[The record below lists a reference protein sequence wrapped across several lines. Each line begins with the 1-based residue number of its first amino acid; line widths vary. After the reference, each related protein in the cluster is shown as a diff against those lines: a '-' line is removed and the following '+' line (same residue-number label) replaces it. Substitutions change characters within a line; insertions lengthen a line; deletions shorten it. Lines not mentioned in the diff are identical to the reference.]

1 LCHWPA
7 PVAVLGR
14 WGLVLVCWNHVGR
27 AAAYSACTFVN
38 VTTARSDRDT
48 QRYDSYLLL

>member
-14 WGLVLVCWNHVGR
+14 WGLVLDAGTTWGGR
-27 AAAYSACTFVN
+27 LRIVHAH
-38 VTTARSDRDT
+38 
-48 QRYDSYLLL
+48 LLM